1 MAEEQPEQFGRYALQ
16 SRLGQG
22 GMAETWRAQL
32 LGAAGVTKPVLIK
45 KVLPEFANDTAFIEM
60 FISEARISATLSHGN
75 IAQVFDFGRM
85 DGQYFLAMELVDGQP
100 LHRVLKRAAKTGL
113 KQMPIPL
120 AVYIALEM
128 CRGLHYAHS
137 RTDEKGVPL
146 DIVHRDISPDNVLI
160 SYEGQVK
167 IVDFGIAKARM
178 LRSFDTEPGIVKG
191 KFLYFSPEQAR
202 GRTVDARTDVW
213 ATGLVLYEML
223 CGQHPV
229 TGTEA
234 AVMSRMAHG
243 EFPSP
248 REVRKDLPSA
258 LNEIV
263 MRALSVEASL
273 RYESSNAFGDE
284 LASFLHR
291 IAPRFSTPNLAYLLR
306 ELYREDLR
314 HQGRELVV
322 PPTFIEEL
330 TAWRG
335 SEASAPLLP
344 PKPPS
349 FGLADVPTEPLSGRG
364 VHDANA
370 RPSAPTLEELSSGP
384 IPWGVIIG
392 GGLALLT
399 ALAIPLLT
407 GTDESG
413 TAPPGPRTLGPDTG
427 GVSEWPGAGGR
438 AKGTADEA
446 SPDTSGTAGSYPDA
460 TVFRLDSRRQVLRVP
475 TSLVAFPRLDEAAT
489 YQFWMANPSDGL
501 GSSSILEPS
510 PRRDP
515 RIFFLLAGEAVPSEQ
530 REGIV
535 PRRPLP
541 LTGIRAISLF
551 TLGEPVEEDLAS
563 QAVFL
568 RDSKASEELRFTFH
582 PEPMRVSADS
592 GLLIRGL
599 DVRQTYVVSLT
610 PVGDGV
616 FLRGRAQ
623 APATQVAC
631 LEWPSGPSVAEGATS
646 RVQPVQFFL
655 SESREVKVRGI
666 QGLSCGFVDDDASDN
681 EGEADVRITPWD
693 PKSSKGQGSASA
705 RKAAE
710 AKRLAIQAQRLARA
724 GRVDDAYLV
733 AKDCISNDKE
743 REQPDCLLIAGDM
756 QARLGRMEDSAEFY
770 RAFVQQHPKHPQVAR
785 VIGLLRK
792 QGQTLTGPLLRPPP
806 PTSEKRK

>member
-1 MAEEQPEQFGRYALQ
+1 
-16 SRLGQG
+16 
-22 GMAETWRAQL
+22 MAETWRAQL

-45 KVLPEFANDTAFIEM
+45 KVLPEFVNDTAFIEM

-100 LHRVLKRAAKTGL
+100 LHRILKRAAKTGL

-120 AVYIALEM
+120 AVYIAQEM

-137 RTDEKGVPL
+137 RTDEKGEPL
-146 DIVHRDISPDNVLI
+146 HIVHRDISPDNVLV

-178 LRSFDTEPGIVKG
+178 LRSFDTEPGIVRG
-191 KFLYFSPEQAR
+191 KYLYFSPEQAR
-202 GRTVDARTDVW
+202 GRAVDARTDVW

-223 CGQHPV
+223 CGHPPV
-229 TGTEA
+229 SGTEA

-291 IAPRFSTPNLAYLLR
+291 IAPRFSTTNLAYLLR

-314 HQGRELVV
+314 HQGRELAV

-349 FGLADVPTEPLSGRG
+349 SGLADVSTEPLSGRG
-364 VHDANA
+364 VHGANPG
-370 RPSAPTLEELSSGP
+370 PSKSTPQEPSSGSS
-384 IPWGVIIG
+384 PWGVIIG
-392 GGLALLT
+392 GGLVLLT

-407 GTDESG
+407 GIDESG
-413 TAPPGPRTLGPDTG
+413 AAPPGPTTLGPDSG
-427 GVSEWPGAGGR
+427 GVSEWPGVGGR
-438 AKGTADEA
+438 AKGSGPAEEA
-446 SPDTSGTAGSYPDA
+446 SPGSSEATGSYPDA

-475 TSLVAFPRLDEAAT
+475 TSLVAFSRLDEAAT
-489 YQFWMANPSDGL
+489 YQFWMMNPSDGL

-510 PRRDP
+510 PRREP
-515 RIFFLLAGEAVPSEQ
+515 RIFFLLAGPAVPSEQ

-535 PRRPLP
+535 PRRPFL

-551 TLGEPVEEDLAS
+551 TLGAPVEDDLAS
-563 QAVFL
+563 QAVLL
-568 RDSKASEELRFTFH
+568 RDAKANNELRFTFH

-610 PVGDGV
+610 PVGEGV

-631 LEWPSGPSVAEGATS
+631 LEWPSGPSVAEGTTS

-693 PKSSKGQGSASA
+693 PKPPKGPGSASA
-705 RKAAE
+705 KRAAE

-756 QARLGRMEDSAEFY
+756 QARLGRMEDSAEYY
-770 RAFVQQHPKHPQVAR
+770 RAFVKQHPKHPQVAR